1 MASAPRRFEAH
12 RPVLITVRCNLR
24 LDLLAFEGMR
34 ELLLQK
40 LATYAGRC
48 RVDVLAWAIQSN
60 HAHFIVRQDQDA
72 HDPGRRTG
80 IAAFVRNVMSAV
92 AVHGHAR
99 GTFQG
104 RFLERTYRS
113 HTIRTTADLVRF
125 LAYVHGQR
133 AHHRLGPE
141 AVDAAPSSSAGLLER
156 GLPDGVVE
164 LMPGGPVLTGGT
176 LEERCRQF
184 QALIARVV
192 EIAVADERRVAAL
205 DVPGTTLTSRQ
216 LRSMRRDAWR
226 QAVAR
231 AAAELGVVGTDGDVR
246 TLRWDRLADVIG
258 RDAVASARERLM
270 SVVWIRNEPDLRRP
284 PQAGSV
290 IEIRV
295 RYERPGPA
303 LRT

>member
-1 MASAPRRFEAH
+1 MASRPRRFEAY
-12 RPVLITVRCNLR
+12 RPVLITVRCLLR

-48 RVDVLAWAIQSN
+48 GVDVLAWAIQSN

-72 HDPGRRTG
+72 HDPDRRTG
-80 IAAFVRNVMSAV
+80 IAAFMRNVMSAV

-99 GTFQG
+99 GTLQG

-113 HTIRTTADLVRF
+113 HSIGTMADLLRF

-141 AVDAAPSSSAGLLER
+141 AVDAAPSSSAGPLER
-156 GLPDGVVE
+156 GIPDGVVE
-164 LMPGGPVLTGGT
+164 LVPGESVFTGAT
-176 LEERCRQF
+176 LEERCAQF
-184 QALIARVV
+184 QALIARVA
-192 EIAVADERRVAAL
+192 EIAVADERRVSAL
-205 DVPGTTLTSRQ
+205 DLPGTTLTPRQ
-216 LRSMRRDAWR
+216 LKAMRRDAWR

-231 AAAELGVVGTDGDVR
+231 ASAELGVVATDGDAR
-246 TLRWDRLADVIG
+246 SLRWDRLSDLVG
-258 RDAVASARERLM
+258 RDAVAGARERLM
-270 SVVWIRNEPDLRRP
+270 SVVWVRNEPDLRRP
-284 PQAGSV
+284 PKAGSV

-295 RYERPGPA
+295 RYERPDRAAGA
-303 LRT
+303 